1 MQLAHMGLS
10 LIVHALHG
18 PPDSSPVGT
27 RSHTVKPSRYLVMG
41 AGEVGFHLARSLS
54 EEGHEVTVIE
64 RDAAKV
70 DKVKDALDAHMVIG
84 NGAHR
89 SVLETAGAASCDLF
103 MAVSSSDEANLVA
116 SVLAEHLG
124 AKRCVVRVGS
134 AEEVITNRKI
144 YEEVLHVD
152 LLLSTQLL
160 TTTRILNK
168 IRGHNTMGVEY
179 LAGGKVHLHKIHL
192 DEGSSLVERPLKEVE
207 LPPDGLVV
215 SYLRGDEAIVPSGDT
230 KAMAGDDAL
239 ILGTAEAIAA
249 AERMLSRTSV
259 DPGTVVIAGGGSTA
273 FSIARVL
280 QRLNVSVKIIE
291 GERQRA
297 EQLARTFPS
306 CEVLL
311 GDATD
316 EALLRA
322 ERVDLASSFV
332 ALTGHDESNLMACLV
347 AQDLG
352 VPQVLALVQRSETS
366 TLWRRMGLTEVFS
379 PRQLA
384 YERIKEYIAS
394 GYSANIVSLKRG
406 HAVVMER
413 ELAAASPAA
422 GVTLAEMN
430 PPHGVIVGAVVRDD
444 KVFVPRGRDR
454 LKVGDLVIL
463 FVHQEELD
471 TVRLLFPGV
480 DRSKAE
486 T

>member
-1 MQLAHMGLS
+1 MRL
-10 LIVHALHG
+10 
-18 PPDSSPVGT
+18 
-27 RSHTVKPSRYLVMG
+27 SRYLVMG
-41 AGEVGFHLARSLS
+41 VGEVGFHLAKSLS

-64 RDAAKV
+64 LDAAKV
-70 DKVKDALDAHMVIG
+70 DKVKDVLDAHMVIG

-89 SVLETAGAASCDLF
+89 SVLEAAGASQCNLF

-134 AEEVITNRKI
+134 SEEVITDRRI

-168 IRGHNTMGVEY
+168 IRGHNTMAVEY
-179 LAGGKVHLHKIHL
+179 LAGGKVQLRKVHL
-192 DEGSSLVERPLKEVE
+192 DETSPLVQQPLKDVE
-207 LPPDGLVV
+207 LPRDSLVV
-215 SYLRGDEAIVPSGDT
+215 AYFRGDDAIVPSGDT
-230 KAMAGDDAL
+230 RAEVGDDAL
-239 ILGTAEAIAA
+239 VLGKSEVIGR
-249 AERMLSRTSV
+249 AERMVSQCYD
-259 DPGTVVIAGGGSTA
+259 DPGTVVIAGGGATA
-273 FSIARVL
+273 YSIAKVL
-280 QRLNVSVKIIE
+280 ESLDVSVKIIE
-291 GERQRA
+291 SDRERA
-297 EQLARTFPS
+297 EALARKFPA

-322 ERVDLASSFV
+322 ERVNLASTFV

-352 VPQVLALVQRSETS
+352 VPRVLALVQRSETS
-366 TLWRRMGLTEVFS
+366 TLWRRMGLEEVFS

-384 YERIKEYIAS
+384 YERIKEYIES

-413 ELAAASPAA
+413 ELAPASPAA
-422 GVTLAEMN
+422 GVTLAEIS
-430 PPHGVIVGAVVRDD
+430 PPHGLIVGAVVRGE

-454 LKVGDLVIL
+454 LAVGDVVIL

-471 TVRLLFPGV
+471 TVRLLFPGT
-480 DRSKAE
+480 DHSKAE
-486 T
+486 Q